1 MTLTLANLDE
11 SIGGDPGDDA
21 DGDGPDD
28 DVPGNTDPDPTGTN
42 PFGRV
47 VTAVRD
53 GETPGDLEAL
63 FDVTKD
69 PGTDGEKSV
78 AHALSL
84 TLTGAGDGVATVLS
98 VTDPGDDFFDA
109 TISLFVVDSTIEGR
123 FQVTEGDWGVALRI
137 SLGNEDSLT
146 DATLTVEQ
154 FMPIDHGDDGNLFD
168 ASLAL
173 LLVEAED
180 LLGVT
185 LTTTL
190 TDGDDDVARYV
201 HCAPAVRL

>member
-1 MTLTLANLDE
+1 VTLTTTLTDGDDDVAVDSATVTLSDASFSSIDIEDDGPSVDVSVAEVEQTPVTLTLANLDE

-84 TLTGAGDGVATVLS
+84 TLTDAGDSGVATVLS

-109 TISLFVVDSTIEGR
+109 TISLFVVDSTTIEGR
-123 FQVTEGDWGVALRI
+123 FQVTEGVW
-137 SLGNEDSLT
+137 
-146 DATLTVEQ
+146 
-154 FMPIDHGDDGNLFD
+154 
-168 ASLAL
+168 
-173 LLVEAED
+173 
-180 LLGVT
+180 
-185 LTTTL
+185 
-190 TDGDDDVARYV
+190 
-201 HCAPAVRL
+201 AV